1 MCEISS
7 NIILILKTY
16 EYFSEIDIIQ
26 LIQVSAFCVDVI
38 LNYWNA
44 TYIFLNVPGFL
55 NSIVLLD

>member
-1 MCEISS
+1 MCEISR
-7 NIILILKTY
+7 NIILILKT
-16 EYFSEIDIIQ
+16 YFSEIDIIQ

>member
-7 NIILILKTY
+7 NIILILKKY

>member
-1 MCEISS
+1 MCEISR